1 MSLVID
7 QIRIVFCETG
17 CGCVFVNFVYYL
29 LVYFVEDLV
38 YFDGKPAY

>member
-7 QIRIVFCETG
+7 QIILIFFFCGTG
-17 CGCVFVNFVYYL
+17 SVSVNFVYYL
-29 LVYFVEDLV
+29 LVYFAKDLV